1 MLRVLFFVN
10 CINFFF
16 CVLMY
21 NIYNIVNFLFV
32 YIFKLYLLLY
42 EKKEM
47 KICNLKDVFGG

>member
-21 NIYNIVNFLFV
+21 DIYNIVNFLFV

>member
-1 MLRVLFFVN
+1 MLCVLFFVN

>member
-47 KICNLKDVFGG
+47 KICNFKDVFGG